1 MNELLLHMS
10 PSAWNNTVKLIIC
23 IDDNWQY
30 LCLVSIQFVV
40 TWCLILAHGIGMED
54 TFKEYQ
60 NWSDEVVME
69 TSLPQYTTALNML
82 DKLLPCETSL
92 VSNLATVIL

>member
-1 MNELLLHMS
+1 M
-10 PSAWNNTVKLIIC
+10 
-23 IDDNWQY
+23 Q
-30 LCLVSIQFVV
+30 
-40 TWCLILAHGIGMED
+40 D

-60 NWSDEVVME
+60 QWSDEDVVME

-92 VSNLATVIL
+92 VSNLATILLVNVVMATGSTW

>member
-1 MNELLLHMS
+1 
-10 PSAWNNTVKLIIC
+10 
-23 IDDNWQY
+23 
-30 LCLVSIQFVV
+30 
-40 TWCLILAHGIGMED
+40 MED

-60 NWSDEVVME
+60 QWSDEVVME

-92 VSNLATVIL
+92 VSNLATVLFMIMHVVIATEPTS